1 MISRGPFQ
9 PLQFCDSPFC
19 EVKTCSSQLLSSMLW
34 DDIGYLLLKHPYGS
48 HPNIT
53 SLTTLQQHMRRA
65 PDWHISGGPVAIS
78 SHRCPMCLHIYSHA
92 PMQQASLISC
102 SLCGK
107 ETATGWLNSKKQIIS
122 WVIVQDFKSLLK
134 KLHLEPG
141 CLKHFFTTAM
151 KIDLCRY
158 KM

>member
-9 PLQFCDSPFC
+9 PLQVCDSPFC
-19 EVKTCSSQLLSSMLW
+19 EGKTCSSQLLSSMLW

-65 PDWHISGGPVAIS
+65 PDWHISGGPVATS
-78 SHRCPMCLHIYSHA
+78 SHRCPICLHIYSHA

-102 SLCGK
+102 PLCGK
-107 ETATGWLNSKKQIIS
+107 ETATGWLNSKKTNNMDICHEWYYRIS
-122 WVIVQDFKSLLK
+122 NLYLK
-134 KLHLEPG
+134 NYTWNLAALSTFSRQPWK
-141 CLKHFFTTAM
+141 
-151 KIDLCRY
+151 
-158 KM
+158 